1 MNDSTDSIIKETHD
15 SLKEIQK
22 LLKQGMGDIAKEKLN
37 NLIDFLATQIVDWKE
52 VIQQKML
59 EIIKRLIISLKTY
72 QEIRKEQK
80 NRRKLM
86 RFYGHF

>member
-1 MNDSTDSIIKETHD
+1 
-15 SLKEIQK
+15 
-22 LLKQGMGDIAKEKLN
+22 
-37 NLIDFLATQIVDWKE
+37 
-52 VIQQKML
+52 ML